1 MTNLASLVADL
12 AVELETRELRLAAAE
27 SCTGG
32 LLAATLTGM
41 PGSSA
46 WFVASLVTYQLS
58 AKTALL
64 GVPADLL
71 AAEGAVNRRV
81 AELMAAGALERT
93 GADLA
98 VATTGLAGPDGDGT
112 QVPVGTLW
120 IAWAGRNP
128 EWTEAQ
134 RYELHEPRLDFREDA
149 VEAALRGLIARLQSP
164 PT

>member
-1 MTNLASLVADL
+1 MTNLAPLVAEVAAHLESHDL
-12 AVELETRELRLAAAE
+12 CLAAAE

-46 WFVASLVTYQLS
+46 WFVGSLVTYQLS

-71 AAEGAVNRRV
+71 AAEGAVNERV

-98 VATTGLAGPDGDGT
+98 IATTGLAGPDGDGT
-112 QVPVGTLW
+112 DVPVGTLW
-120 IAWAGRNP
+120 IAWASRHP
-128 EWTEAQ
+128 EWLIAR

-149 VEAALRGLIARLQSP
+149 VEAALSGLLELMENP
-164 PT
+164 PA